1 MIYLIQISTHCL
13 NLSLKKLSLAKI
25 ILTFFALLFVQT
37 VAHAQTALEQQCFNV
52 GRECN
57 NLVITTLNTSGSAT
71 EHLLRSQIRV

>member
-1 MIYLIQISTHCL
+1 MIYLIQISTRCL
-13 NLSLKKLSLAKI
+13 NLSLKI
-25 ILTFFALLFVQT
+25 ILTFFVLLFVQT